1 MSSFSLVHSRAL
13 LGLRAISVQVEVHL
27 ANGLPSFTL
36 VGLADTEVKEAR
48 ERVRSA
54 IANAG
59 LEFPSNKRI
68 TVNLAPADI
77 PKDSGR
83 FDLPIALGI
92 LAASGQIDSA
102 KLHGYEFA
110 GELSLSGQLRPVQGA
125 LAMALGMAL
134 QHSASAGALATLV
147 LPEGSAEE
155 ASLVPDATVVRV
167 AHLLDVVARFTPTKA
182 ATETTQ
188 DQPQPE
194 AATGWTI
201 LKTPDRQASAV
212 HADMRDVKG
221 QQAAKRALEIAA
233 AGGHS
238 VLMVGA
244 PGTGK
249 SMLAQRF
256 ASILPPMTTQ
266 EALESAAVLSL
277 AGQFKPERWSQR
289 VVQAPHH
296 TASAVALVGG
306 GSPPRPGEIS
316 LAHEGILFLD
326 ELPHFPRASLEALR
340 EPLETEQISIS
351 RAAQRA
357 TFPARF
363 QLIAAMNPCL
373 CGHLGSRVKACKCSP
388 DQIDRYQ
395 SKLSG
400 PLLDRIDIHVEVL
413 SLDPEELLSAPTQS
427 HKALPQ
433 EASADIAARVTE
445 ARSRSV
451 ARQGQLNRALEGQAL
466 DEQILLDE
474 AARKFLNTAAARLG
488 WSGRSIHRALR
499 VARTIADLAGAQST
513 QVSHVAEAIQYRR
526 ALRSN

>member
-1 MSSFSLVHSRAL
+1 M
-13 LGLRAISVQVEVHL
+13 GLRALSVQVEVHL

-54 IANAG
+54 IANSG

-92 LAASGQIDSA
+92 LAASGQIDGS
-102 KLHGYEFA
+102 KLAGHEFA

-125 LAMALGMAL
+125 LAMALGLAL
-134 QHSASAGALATLV
+134 QQGDVGLPPVLV
-147 LPEGSAEE
+147 LPQGSAEE
-155 ASLVPDATVVRV
+155 ASLVPDARVVRV
-167 AHLLDVVARFTPTKA
+167 THLLDVVARFAPVASGENVAPDAESDK
-182 ATETTQ
+182 
-188 DQPQPE
+188 D
-194 AATGWTI
+194 WTI
-201 LKTPDRQASAV
+201 LKAPDRKVNAV
-212 HADMRDVKG
+212 HADMSEVKG
-221 QQAAKRALEIAA
+221 QQSAKRALEIAA

-256 ASILPPMTTQ
+256 ASILPPMSTQ
-266 EALESAAVLSL
+266 EALESAAILSL

-316 LAHEGILFLD
+316 LAHEGVLFLD

-340 EPLETEQISIS
+340 EPLETGQISIS

-373 CGHLGSRVKACKCSP
+373 CGHLGSRTKACKCTP
-388 DQIDRYQ
+388 DQVDRYQ
-395 SKLSG
+395 NKLSG
-400 PLLDRIDIHVEVL
+400 PLLDRIDIHVEVQAL
-413 SLDPEELLSAPTQS
+413 APEELLNPSSLASSAQVS
-427 HKALPQ
+427 EH
-433 EASADIAARVTE
+433 SAEIAQRVAR
-445 ARSRSV
+445 ARQMSLD
-451 ARQGQLNRALEGQAL
+451 RQGQLNRALEGKSL
-466 DEQILLDE
+466 EEQIVLED

-499 VARTIADLAGAQST
+499 VARTIADLADSKST
-513 QVSHVAEAIQYRR
+513 QITHVAEAIQYRR
-526 ALRSN
+526 ALRAPS

>member
-1 MSSFSLVHSRAL
+1 
-13 LGLRAISVQVEVHL
+13 
-27 ANGLPSFTL
+27 
-36 VGLADTEVKEAR
+36 
-48 ERVRSA
+48 
-54 IANAG
+54 
-59 LEFPSNKRI
+59 
-68 TVNLAPADI
+68 
-77 PKDSGR
+77 
-83 FDLPIALGI
+83 
-92 LAASGQIDSA
+92 
-102 KLHGYEFA
+102 
-110 GELSLSGQLRPVQGA
+110 
-125 LAMALGMAL
+125 
-134 QHSASAGALATLV
+134 
-147 LPEGSAEE
+147 
-155 ASLVPDATVVRV
+155 
-167 AHLLDVVARFTPTKA
+167 
-182 ATETTQ
+182 
-188 DQPQPE
+188 
-194 AATGWTI
+194 
-201 LKTPDRQASAV
+201 
-212 HADMRDVKG
+212 MRDVKG

-340 EPLETEQISIS
+340 EPLETGQISIS